1 VPRLG
6 TSYVLPSA
14 NVHTQVTST
23 GTADVKTI
31 TLEPGSSA
39 MLVDAKTNAGFL
51 TFNGSTP
58 SATNGLP
65 IVNGAQPVL
74 IPLGWYAH
82 SGHQVKWASSV
93 AGNSVLDLLQ
103 IV

>member
-1 VPRLG
+1 MPLG
-6 TSYVLPSA
+6 RTFLLPGA
-14 NVHTQVTST
+14 NGHTQVTST

-31 TLEPGSSA
+31 TLEGNCA
-39 MLVDAKTNAGFL
+39 AVVVDAKTNVGFL

-65 IVNGAQPVL
+65 IVAGAQPVM
-74 IPLGWYAH
+74 IPLGFFSHA
-82 SGHQVKWASSV
+82 GHAVKWASSV

-103 IV
+103 VV